1 MRNTSRMHHR
11 LAGLVVVA
19 VVTAACV
26 TSPARRPAGPRT
38 DAGPPSSALTA
49 TALDMR
55 GAPYRLGGETP
66 TGFDCSG
73 FTRYVFGRHGVS
85 LPRVTADQ
93 FAIGEMVPRGDLRPG
108 DLVFFSTVAPGP
120 SHVGISLGGNEFV
133 HAPTEHG
140 VVRVERLTSSYWSR
154 RYVGARRIATFAA
167 SEGPATPVRRVP
179 RS

>member
-1 MRNTSRMHHR
+1 MHHG

-19 VVTAACV
+19 VVTTACV
-26 TSPARRPAGPRT
+26 TSPARRPAHVPTGLRT
-38 DAGPPSSALTA
+38 DAEPPPSALTA

-66 TGFDCSG
+66 AGFDCSG
-73 FTRYVFGRHGVS
+73 LTRYVFGQHGVW

-120 SHVGISLGGNEFV
+120 SHVGISLGRNEFV
-133 HAPTEHG
+133 HAPTERG

-167 SEGPATPVRRVP
+167 SEGPATPVRQVP
-179 RS
+179 QS